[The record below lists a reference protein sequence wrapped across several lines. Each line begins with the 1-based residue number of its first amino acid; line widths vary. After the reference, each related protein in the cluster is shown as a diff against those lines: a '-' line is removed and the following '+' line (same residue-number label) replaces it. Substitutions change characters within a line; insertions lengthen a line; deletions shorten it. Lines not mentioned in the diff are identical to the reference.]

1 MLDALEKLLILQEQ
15 DLTIERLSEELE
27 QIPVQREAL
36 EGNTTKSK
44 AALDAAKKKVLEIEA
59 HRKEL
64 ELEAKGLQE
73 RIDKY
78 SNQQLQTKK
87 NEEYQALTNEIANC
101 RKQIVALEDKQ
112 IVCMEQTEAAQRKV
126 EEAQKVTDG
135 ARKDMEGLAGELNRR
150 ETELTAEVEKLEEGR
165 VALAGAVTDDNA
177 LRSYERLCDNKGG
190 RVVVGIEHGNCGGCH
205 MTLPKQIAVM
215 VRGNQEVVPCPLC
228 ARILYFTND
237 MDMAHL
243 E

>member
-27 QIPVQREAL
+27 QIPQQRAAL
-36 EGNTTKSK
+36 EGRTLNSK
-44 AALDAAKKKVLEIEA
+44 ALLDAAKRKVLEIEA

-73 RIDKY
+73 RINKY
-78 SNQQLQTKK
+78 SNQQLLTKK

-101 RKQIVALEDKQ
+101 RKQIMALEDKQ
-112 IVCMEQTEAAQRKV
+112 IVCMEQTEAAQGKV
-126 EEAQKVTDG
+126 AEAQKVADE
-135 ARKDMEGLAGELNRR
+135 ARKDMEGHVGDLNQR
-150 ETELTAEVEKLEEGR
+150 EKDLTVEVEKLEEDR

-205 MTLPKQIAVM
+205 MTLPKQISVM
-215 VRGNQEVVPCPLC
+215 VRGNQEVVACPLC
-228 ARILYFTND
+228 ARLLYFTRD
-237 MDMAHL
+237 MDMVGL